1 MPRKA
6 KSYMRKWQ
14 PEVAVD
20 EKLAKLAVA
29 YGRFGLHVEACSKK
43 VLQKG
48 HGVLTGTLRRSIH
61 TAEPGYDWSQDASA
75 VTIKGKR
82 EKGASYTLGG
92 KLVVAVVRER
102 RVSLLVGSGLKYALK
117 IHNGFGG
124 FPGYHYL
131 TLGLKKATPD
141 LPKFLKEVADD

>member
-14 PEVAVD
+14 PGVAVD
-20 EKLAKLAVA
+20 DKLAKLAVA
-29 YGRFGLHVEACSKK
+29 YGRFGLRVEACAKK

-61 TAEPGYDWSQDASA
+61 TAGPDYTFASDD
-75 VTIKGKR
+75 VRPSESTPER
-82 EKGASYTLGG
+82 GG
-92 KLVVAVVRER
+92 TFVEAGVANRKL
-102 RVSLLVGSGLKYALK
+102 SLLVGSGLQYALK

-131 TLGLKKATPD
+131 TLGLKKAKPE